1 MWLLP
6 TVALLASIGAATR
19 PDTIWLPEAETLFD
33 SHFVHDLEQIKD
45 LEAKHEFKLPLEVS
59 ANSKEFWI
67 LHNDDF
73 ITVYNKKANQV
84 YMVTG
89 KGLRWNSYERVL
101 RAKVVDPRSK
111 TKNNG
116 IQVRFSPGR
125 NPLKIL

>member
-1 MWLLP
+1 MWLLLP
-6 TVALLASIGAATR
+6 FLATARAAIR
-19 PDTIWLPEAETLFD
+19 PDTIWLPEAETLLD
-33 SHFVHDLEQIKD
+33 SHFVHNLQEIKD

-59 ANSKEFWI
+59 ANNKDFWI

-73 ITVYNKKANQV
+73 ITVYNKKANRV

-101 RAKVVDPRSK
+101 RSKIVDPRSK

-116 IQVRFSPGR
+116 IQVQLYFF
-125 NPLKIL
+125 